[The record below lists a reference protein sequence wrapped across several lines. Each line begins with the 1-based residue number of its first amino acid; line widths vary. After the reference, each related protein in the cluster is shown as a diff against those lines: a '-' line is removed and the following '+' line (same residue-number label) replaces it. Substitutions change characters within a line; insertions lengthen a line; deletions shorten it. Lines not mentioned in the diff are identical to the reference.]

1 MDFAEEERANTK
13 KMERDLI
20 KEYGDEEQSCNPDLP
35 TLSVGDIF
43 IDNDTDFAS
52 VKKEY
57 KAFILSVSDSTC
69 EGKG

>member
-13 KMERDLI
+13 KMERELI
-20 KEYGDEEQSCNPDLP
+20 KEYGDEEQACNPDLP

-43 IDNDTDFAS
+43 IDIDTNFTS

-57 KAFILSVSDSTC
+57 KAFFLSVSDSTC